1 MIPGAARAARLR
13 SATPEGHTLQQSF
26 IARLGGT
33 ALTALALATA
43 VARADVTEVTPAAY
57 PEGPAWIGGKL
68 YYVEYA
74 GSGVKLW
81 DGRTPR
87 KVWSKEHCGASGLIG
102 FGHEHLLVA
111 CYDSNSLVEIDLS
124 GHEIR
129 TIDRDDAGHA
139 FTGPNDFTA
148 DGKGGVYLTASG
160 VYDLKAPITG
170 TVLHLSADGRH
181 LVELANTIHYSNGLT
196 LTADGKT
203 LLVAEMLAARILAFP
218 VNADGSLGPRRV
230 WARLQDLAPP
240 TPNADAYNGPD
251 GLKLG
256 PDGLYYIAQN
266 GSGRVLVVDE
276 APHLIRLI
284 EVRTPF
290 VTNMAFGPDGAVFVT
305 GLFDQWNPPYP
316 GFVFRWTR

>member
-1 MIPGAARAARLR
+1 MNEPVAAARRVAAL
-13 SATPEGHTLQQSF
+13 
-26 IARLGGT
+26 IAL
-33 ALTALALATA
+33 LLAA

-57 PEGPAWIGGKL
+57 PEGPAWVGGEL

-74 GSGVKLW
+74 GSGVKRW
-81 DGRTPR
+81 DGHAAQA
-87 KVWSKEHCGASGLIG
+87 VWSKDKCGASGLIE
-102 FGHEHLLVA
+102 FAHDHLLVA
-111 CYDSNSLVEIDLS
+111 CYDSNAVIEIDRS
-124 GHEIR
+124 GHELR
-129 TIDRDDAGHA
+129 SFDRDDAGHP
-139 FTGPNDFTA
+139 FTGPNDFA
-148 DGKGGVYLTASG
+148 PDGHGGVYLSASG

-170 TVLHLSADGRH
+170 TVLHLSADGKH

-218 VNADGSLGPRRV
+218 VNPDGSLGPRRV
-230 WARLQDLAPP
+230 WARLQDLAAP

-276 APHLIRLI
+276 SSHLIRMI

-290 VTNMAFGPDGAVFVT
+290 VTNLAFGPDGAVFVS
-305 GLFDQWNPPYP
+305 GVFDQWNPPFP
-316 GFVFRWTR
+316 GMVFRWTR